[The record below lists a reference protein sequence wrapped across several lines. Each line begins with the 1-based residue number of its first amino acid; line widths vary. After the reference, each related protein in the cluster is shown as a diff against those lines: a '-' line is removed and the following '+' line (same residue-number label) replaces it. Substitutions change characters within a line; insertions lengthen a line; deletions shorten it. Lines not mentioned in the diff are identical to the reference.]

1 MARLLL
7 VDDDPD
13 QLELRRLL
21 LEQAGHEVAA
31 AASVADA
38 ISLFLSHTPEI
49 AVMDLR
55 LPHTRDG
62 LALIRRLR
70 SESPATRIMVL
81 SGWSA
86 DLANLPEEQMVDQV
100 LTKPVR
106 SQQLVQFI
114 AKLALCLIALLPLRA
129 ATAGNEFPFQLD
141 APAEVVA
148 DLDLSAPDADW
159 GRPGRESALALITV
173 DGAGTQHLMVYG
185 GGQRHHYQVFL
196 GPLEPG
202 AHTVKVER
210 HPEYSARG
218 IHLEVHNVTYRQ
230 YKPTDAG
237 YAVIANAPVL
247 FARRNTIGKFTDVP
261 MILYCER
268 LGDAS
273 LRYTMIFSNEDG
285 GTSTR
290 ALMARWG
297 RTTDIEYIYEVWPGK
312 TGKPLKAQ
320 LQTNNHKDVEFRGKR
335 EGFHPLLGVVTDNN
349 MVADDAASPI
359 RYQLAPVIVDLTN
372 ASREK
377 VMDEHPITYLISA
390 RELER
395 EGKLR
400 TFGTAEG
407 TKISA
412 PENYLFVEMRV
423 LNKDARVAVL
433 VRLQEDN
440 FFRSSNRGVYD
451 MGIERSGWVR
461 TAIELP
467 PATQPAQI
475 AQIAFQC
482 LPEAK
487 SEGAGS
493 CRVDAIGKMFFLNS
507 RQIPDPSFYRPGMDR
522 GPWVI
527 PAGDLRV
534 LSLR

>member
-13 QLELRRLL
+13 QLEVRRLL
-21 LEQAGHEVAA
+21 LEQAGHQVSTAESAAVA
-31 AASVADA
+31 
-38 ISLFLSHTPEI
+38 IGLFLAQTPEI
-49 AVMDLR
+49 VVMDLR

-70 SESPATRIMVL
+70 SESAATRIMVL
-81 SGWSA
+81 SGWAA
-86 DLANLPEEQMVDQV
+86 DLANLPEEQMADQV

-114 AKLALCLIALLPLRA
+114 ARLALCLIALLPLHA
-129 ATAGNEFPFQLD
+129 AIAGNDFPFQLD

-159 GRPGRESALALITV
+159 GRPGREGALAVITV
-173 DGAGTQHLMVYG
+173 DGSHSQHVMVY

-196 GPLEPG
+196 GPLDPG

-210 HPEYSARG
+210 HPDYSARG
-218 IHLEVHNVTYRQ
+218 AHLEVHNVTYRQ
-230 YKPTDAG
+230 YKPTDPL

-261 MILYCER
+261 MVLYCER
-268 LGDAS
+268 LGDTS

-285 GTSTR
+285 AASTR

-297 RTTDIEYIYEVWPGK
+297 RATSIEYIYEVWPDK
-312 TGKPLKAQ
+312 TGKPLRAQ
-320 LQTNNHKDVEFRGKR
+320 IQTINHKDAGFHGKR
-335 EGFHPLLGVVTDNN
+335 EGFHPLLGVVTDDN

-359 RYQLAPVIVDLTN
+359 RYQLAPVLVDLGN
-372 ASREK
+372 APREK

-400 TFGTAEG
+400 TFGKVEG
-407 TKISA
+407 TKIGA
-412 PENYLFVEMRV
+412 PENYLFVEMRL

-433 VRLQEDN
+433 ARLREDN
-440 FFRSSNRGVYD
+440 FFRSSDLGVYD
-451 MGIERSGWVR
+451 MGIERGGWVR

-467 PATQPAQI
+467 PATQPAQV
-475 AQIAFQC
+475 AEIAFQC
-482 LPEAK
+482 LPDAR

-507 RQIPDPSFYRPGMDR
+507 KQTPDPSFYRPGMDR

-527 PAGDLRV
+527 PAGEIRLLPLR
-534 LSLR
+534 